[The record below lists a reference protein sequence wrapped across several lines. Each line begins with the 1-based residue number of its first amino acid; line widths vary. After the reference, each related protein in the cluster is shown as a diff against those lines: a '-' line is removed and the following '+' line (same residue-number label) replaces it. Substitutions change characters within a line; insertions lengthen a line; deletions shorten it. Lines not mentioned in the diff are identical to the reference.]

1 MFHVISSAEQQRFP
15 NRTVKFEGEDY
26 GSNVS
31 FFLIDNEP
39 GEGPGLHVH
48 PYPETWIV
56 RGGEAEFTV
65 GRDTVRAGVGDIIVC
80 PARLPHRFE
89 NVGTGRLE
97 LVCIHAS
104 DRIIQDWV
112 DAPA

>member
-31 FFLIDNEP
+31 FFLIDNEL
-39 GEGPGLHVH
+39 EGPGPYVH
-48 PYPETWIV
+48 PYP
-56 RGGEAEFTV
+56 RHGSSAAA
-65 GRDTVRAGVGDIIVC
+65 RPSSQSPRHRRAAVGDIIAR